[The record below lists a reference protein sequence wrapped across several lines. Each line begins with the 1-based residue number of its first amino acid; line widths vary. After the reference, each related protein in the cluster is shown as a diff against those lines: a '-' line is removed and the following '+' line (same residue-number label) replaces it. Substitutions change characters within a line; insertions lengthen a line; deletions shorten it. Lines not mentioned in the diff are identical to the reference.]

1 MEVVCKIWR
10 FQVENW
16 RPAPPANKNR
26 QIAVKPAT
34 VIKDISG
41 SLHLVGGSNAAGDM
55 LPVTVK
61 KTYAKLR

>member
-1 MEVVCKIWR
+1 M
-10 FQVENW
+10 FDSD
-16 RPAPPANKNR
+16 PANKNR

-41 SLHLVGGSNAAGDM
+41 SLHLVGGGNAAGDM

>member
-1 MEVVCKIWR
+1 MIYIRAILVILHLI
-10 FQVENW
+10 F
-16 RPAPPANKNR
+16 PANKNR